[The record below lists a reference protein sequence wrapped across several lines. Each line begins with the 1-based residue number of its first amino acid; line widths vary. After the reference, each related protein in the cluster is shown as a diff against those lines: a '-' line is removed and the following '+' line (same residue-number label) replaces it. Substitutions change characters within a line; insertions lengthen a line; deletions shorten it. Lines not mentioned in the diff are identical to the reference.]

1 MMAVAALTI
10 SCNKSEDTTTA
21 LYGDAAIT
29 GFTLGNIN
37 CYVDGKKTIYA
48 GSTYSFSID
57 QTNRIIFNIDSLP
70 VGTDKAHVLCNI
82 TTLNNGSVWI
92 QSVDDPNIIEYYSA
106 YDSIDFST
114 DRKFDVYASDG
125 TGYSTY
131 TVKLNVH
138 KQEGEQFVWTKM
150 NPNNVIA
157 QMTGLKAVTNGEC
170 KYIFGNHNGHTRVL
184 STSDGTSW
192 TEPVSNINTLF
203 DADAWKNVCVK
214 NDTIFMLSGSN
225 IFKCTNGS
233 DWEQVFYNSDN
244 LTLKQLIGASTAEL
258 YGMAENN
265 SIWMSKNGSDW
276 TQEDMDESHTL
287 LPTDEIVTVS
297 YPMYLADST
306 DNVIMA
312 GSRDITEY
320 PADTISMVWRKIADY
335 QKHAPK
341 GQWTYM
347 ERTDYN
353 IMALP
358 RMKNISLLRY
368 DDTILAIGGQGI
380 GETYNDAYQQVYQSR
395 DNGITWKKTTK
406 FNMPD
411 NFDVSISCM
420 AAVVDENNFIWL
432 FSAGTGEVWRGRL
445 NRLGWDAQ

>member
-1 MMAVAALTI
+1 MAVAALTI

-29 GFTLGNIN
+29 GFTLGNMN

-157 QMTGLKAVTNGEC
+157 QMTGLKAVTNGER
-170 KYIFGNHNGHTRVL
+170 KYIFGNHNGHTRV
-184 STSDGTSW
+184 
-192 TEPVSNINTLF
+192 
-203 DADAWKNVCVK
+203 C
-214 NDTIFMLSGSN
+214 
-225 IFKCTNGS
+225 
-233 DWEQVFYNSDN
+233 
-244 LTLKQLIGASTAEL
+244 
-258 YGMAENN
+258 
-265 SIWMSKNGSDW
+265 
-276 TQEDMDESHTL
+276 
-287 LPTDEIVTVS
+287 
-297 YPMYLADST
+297 
-306 DNVIMA
+306 
-312 GSRDITEY
+312 
-320 PADTISMVWRKIADY
+320 
-335 QKHAPK
+335 
-341 GQWTYM
+341 
-347 ERTDYN
+347 
-353 IMALP
+353 
-358 RMKNISLLRY
+358 
-368 DDTILAIGGQGI
+368 
-380 GETYNDAYQQVYQSR
+380 
-395 DNGITWKKTTK
+395 
-406 FNMPD
+406 
-411 NFDVSISCM
+411 
-420 AAVVDENNFIWL
+420 
-432 FSAGTGEVWRGRL
+432 
-445 NRLGWDAQ
+445 